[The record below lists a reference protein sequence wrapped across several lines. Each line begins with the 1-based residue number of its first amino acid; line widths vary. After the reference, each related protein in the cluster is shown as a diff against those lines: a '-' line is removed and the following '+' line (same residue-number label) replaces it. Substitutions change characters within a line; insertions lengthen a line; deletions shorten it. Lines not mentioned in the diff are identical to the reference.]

1 MNKNI
6 FKLSMLAAVVGVLAS
21 CEIHFGPNDS
31 ANSNSNNYNISRN
44 SVSKLEGEG
53 FEVVNPKYTM
63 RQNSEN
69 QGWNTLNST
78 GTQKMLIVPVHLSG
92 ESETWTNKKLS
103 DIEKAFFGKASET
116 SWHSVS
122 SYFDESSYGNLHLIG
137 EVAPVFESSYSESD
151 LLSYASKTKNPP
163 CSDFIASEYS
173 TSTSLSNEKRKEYD
187 QDGDGYID
195 ATIFIYLPKPINSP
209 TNSNTDAFWAWCY
222 ANTNNLAS
230 TSKPVVNNYMWA
242 SYDFINDSYVKT
254 ELFETLPSGIEA
266 HTYIH
271 ETGHLLGLDDYYCY
285 DEYKI
290 WNCAGDRDMQA
301 FNIGDHNIYS
311 KMALGWVSPYYVTG
325 DCEIKLHSSS
335 LYGEAIVIRDEWN
348 KTIFDEYLIIEYYTP
363 EGLNYQD
370 SKHSY
375 DYRNKMYQGS
385 GLRIYHVDAR
395 LIDFS
400 KRTYDG
406 GYSYSSES
414 KYTSNTIIGASNSIV
429 HSNLTTKQSKNNKIR
444 YLHLLDS
451 GKRNTISHGINGTGD
466 YDTSSNS
473 GNEGV
478 KIDPN
483 KTLWT
488 KGQVFTA
495 DSDFFVNG
503 TKFNNGYSVNYSIT
517 VGDTDGDTI
526 TVKISKTN

>member
-6 FKLSMLAAVVGVLAS
+6 YKLSVLAAIVGVLAS
-21 CEIHFGPNDS
+21 CEIHFGPISASNDYS
-31 ANSNSNNYNISRN
+31 ISRN
-44 SVSKLEGEG
+44 SVSKSEGEG

-69 QGWNTLNST
+69 QGWHTLNST

-92 ESETWTNKKLS
+92 ERETWTSKKLS
-103 DIEKAFFGKASET
+103 NIEKAFFGKASET

-151 LLSYASKTKNPP
+151 LLSYTSRIKNPP
-163 CSDFIASEYS
+163 CSDLIASEYS
-173 TSTSLSNEKRKEYD
+173 SSSSLSNEKRKEYD

-195 ATIFIYLPKPINSP
+195 ATIFIYLPKP
-209 TNSNTDAFWAWCY
+209 TNSNADTFWAWCY
-222 ANTNNLAS
+222 ANSNRADPA
-230 TSKPVVNNYMWA
+230 KPVVNNYMWA

-285 DEYKI
+285 DSATP

-311 KMALGWVSPYYVTG
+311 KMSLGWVSPYYVTG
-325 DCEIKLHSSS
+325 DCEIQLHSSS
-335 LYGEAIVIRDEWN
+335 LYGEAIVIRDDWN

-375 DYRNKMYQGS
+375 DSRNKMYQGA
-385 GLRIYHVDAR
+385 GLRIYHADAR
-395 LIDFS
+395 LIKLS
-400 KRTYDG
+400 YSGRNN
-406 GYSYSSES
+406 GYSPDSMYSN
-414 KYTSNTIIGASNSIV
+414 NTIIGASNSVI
-429 HSNLTTKQSKNNKIR
+429 HSNLTTTQSKNDKVR

-466 YDTSSNS
+466 YDFSSS

-488 KGQVFTA
+488 KGQTFTA

-517 VGDTDGDTI
+517 VGETNGDAI
-526 TVKISKTN
+526 TVKITKTN

>member
-6 FKLSMLAAVVGVLAS
+6 YKLSVLAAIVGVLAS
-21 CEIHFGPNDS
+21 CEIHFGPIS
-31 ANSNSNNYNISRN
+31 SGNSNNTSNDYSISRN

-53 FEVVNPKYTM
+53 FEVVNPQYTM

-92 ESETWTNKKLS
+92 ESETWTSKKLS
-103 DIEKAFFGKASET
+103 NIEKAFFGKASET

-137 EVAPVFESSYSESD
+137 EVAPVFESVCSESD
-151 LLSYASKTKNPP
+151 LLSYASNPNNPP
-163 CSDFIASEYS
+163 CSDLIAREYS
-173 TSTSLSNEKRKEYD
+173 SSSSLSNEKRKEYD

-195 ATIFIYLPKPINSP
+195 ATIFIYLPKP
-209 TNSNTDAFWAWCY
+209 TKSNTDAFWAWCY
-222 ANTNNLAS
+222 ANSNTAS
-230 TSKPVVNNYMWA
+230 TSKPAVNNYMWA

-285 DEYKI
+285 DKATP

-311 KMALGWVSPYYVTG
+311 KMSLGWVSPYYVTG

-335 LYGEAIVIRDEWN
+335 LYGEAIVIKDDWN
-348 KTIFDEYLIIEYYTP
+348 KTIFDEYLIIEYYTH

-375 DYRNKMYQGS
+375 DSRNKMYQGS
-385 GLRIYHVDAR
+385 GLRIYHADAR

-400 KRTYDG
+400 KRTYN
-406 GYSYSSES
+406 GYNYSPDS
-414 KYTSNTIIGASNSIV
+414 KYTSNTIIGASNSVI
-429 HSNLTTKQSKNNKIR
+429 HSNLTTTQSKNNKIR

-451 GKRNTISHGINGTGD
+451 GKRNTISHGIHGTGD
-466 YDTSSNS
+466 FDSSSS
-473 GNEGV
+473 GNKGV

-488 KGQVFTA
+488 KGQTFTA
-495 DSDFFVNG
+495 DSDFFVND
-503 TKFNNGYSVNYSIT
+503 TKFNNGYPVNYSIT
-517 VGDTDGDTI
+517 VGETDGDMI
-526 TVKISKTN
+526 TVKISKN

>member
-6 FKLSMLAAVVGVLAS
+6 YKLSVLAAIVGVLAS
-21 CEIHFGPNDS
+21 CEIHFGPISTSNDYS
-31 ANSNSNNYNISRN
+31 ISRN
-44 SVSKLEGEG
+44 SVSKSEGEG

-92 ESETWTNKKLS
+92 ESETWTSKKLS
-103 DIEKAFFGKASET
+103 NIEKAFFGKASET

-151 LLSYASKTKNPP
+151 LLSYTSRIKNPP
-163 CSDFIASEYS
+163 CSDLIASEYS
-173 TSTSLSNEKRKEYD
+173 SSSSLSNEKRKEYD

-195 ATIFIYLPKPINSP
+195 ATVFIYLPKP
-209 TNSNTDAFWAWCY
+209 TKSNADAFWAWCY
-222 ANTNNLAS
+222 ASSNTAS
-230 TSKPVVNNYMWA
+230 TSKPAVNNYMWA

-285 DEYKI
+285 DKATP

-311 KMALGWVSPYYVTG
+311 KMSLGWVSPYYVTG
-325 DCEIKLHSSS
+325 DCEIQLHSSS
-335 LYGEAIVIRDEWN
+335 LYGEAIVIRDDWN

-375 DYRNKMYQGS
+375 DSRNKMYQGS
-385 GLRIYHVDAR
+385 GLRIYHADAR

-400 KRTYDG
+400 KRTYN
-406 GYSYSSES
+406 GYNYSPDS
-414 KYTSNTIIGASNSIV
+414 KYTSNTIIGASNSVI
-429 HSNLTTKQSKNNKIR
+429 HSNLTTTQSKNNKIR

-451 GKRNTISHGINGTGD
+451 GKRNTINHGIHGTGD
-466 YDTSSNS
+466 YDSSSS

-488 KGQVFTA
+488 KGQTFTA
-495 DSDFFVNG
+495 NSDFFVNG

-517 VGDTDGDTI
+517 VGETNGDAI
-526 TVKISKTN
+526 TVKITKTN

>member
-6 FKLSMLAAVVGVLAS
+6 YKLSVLAAIVGVLAS
-21 CEIHFGPNDS
+21 CEIHFGPISASNDYS
-31 ANSNSNNYNISRN
+31 ISRN

-92 ESETWTNKKLS
+92 ESETWTSKKLS
-103 DIEKAFFGKASET
+103 NIEKAFFGKASET

-151 LLSYASKTKNPP
+151 LLSYTSRIKNPP
-163 CSDFIASEYS
+163 CSDLIANEYS
-173 TSTSLSNEKRKEYD
+173 SSSSLSNEKRKEYD

-195 ATIFIYLPKPINSP
+195 ATVFIYLPKP
-209 TNSNTDAFWAWCY
+209 TKSNADAFWAWCY
-222 ANTNNLAS
+222 ASSNTAS

-290 WNCAGDRDMQA
+290 WNCAGDRDMQS

-311 KMALGWVSPYYVTG
+311 KMSLGWVSPYYVTG

-335 LYGEAIVIRDEWN
+335 LYGEAIVIRDDWN

-375 DYRNKMYQGS
+375 DSRNKMYQGS

-400 KRTYDG
+400 KKTYN
-406 GYSYSSES
+406 GYSYSPES
-414 KYTSNTIIGASNSIV
+414 KYTSNTIIGASNSVI
-429 HSNLTTKQSKNNKIR
+429 HSNLTTTQSKSDRIR
-444 YLHLLDS
+444 YLHLFDS
-451 GKRNTISHGINGTGD
+451 GKRNTISHGIHGTGD
-466 YDTSSNS
+466 YDSSNS

-488 KGQVFTA
+488 KGQTFTA
-495 DSDFFVNG
+495 DSDFFVND
-503 TKFNNGYSVNYSIT
+503 TKFNNGYPVNYSIT
-517 VGDTDGDTI
+517 VGETDGDMI

>member
-6 FKLSMLAAVVGVLAS
+6 YKLSVLAAIVGVLAS
-21 CEIHFGPNDS
+21 CEIHFGPISASNDYS
-31 ANSNSNNYNISRN
+31 ISRN

-92 ESETWTNKKLS
+92 ESETWTSKKLS
-103 DIEKAFFGKASET
+103 NIEKAFFGKASET

-151 LLSYASKTKNPP
+151 LLSYTSRIKNPP
-163 CSDFIASEYS
+163 CSDLIANEYS
-173 TSTSLSNEKRKEYD
+173 SSSSLSNEKRKEYD

-195 ATIFIYLPKPINSP
+195 ATVFIYLPKQ
-209 TNSNTDAFWAWCY
+209 TKSNADAFWAWCY
-222 ANTNNLAS
+222 ASSNTAS

-290 WNCAGDRDMQA
+290 WNCAGDRDMQS

-311 KMALGWVSPYYVTG
+311 KMSLGWVSPYYVTG

-335 LYGEAIVIRDEWN
+335 LYGEAIVIRDDWN

-375 DYRNKMYQGS
+375 DSRNKMYQGS
-385 GLRIYHVDAR
+385 GLRIYHADAR

-400 KRTYDG
+400 KRTYN
-406 GYSYSSES
+406 GYIYSPES
-414 KYTSNTIIGASNSIV
+414 KYTSNTIIGASNSVI
-429 HSNLTTKQSKNNKIR
+429 HSNLTTTQSKSDRIR

-451 GKRNTISHGINGTGD
+451 GKRNTISHGIHGTGD
-466 YDTSSNS
+466 YDSSSS

-488 KGQVFTA
+488 KGQTFTA
-495 DSDFFVNG
+495 DSDFFVND
-503 TKFNNGYSVNYSIT
+503 TKFNNGYPVNYSIT
-517 VGDTDGDTI
+517 VGETDGDMI
-526 TVKISKTN
+526 TVKISKN

>member
-6 FKLSMLAAVVGVLAS
+6 YKLFVLTVMVGVLAS
-21 CEIHFGPNDS
+21 CDLLKPIASLFNSTSTTTSNDYS
-31 ANSNSNNYNISRN
+31 ISRN

-53 FEVVNPKYTM
+53 FEVVNPQYTM

-69 QGWNTLNST
+69 QGWHTLNST

-92 ESETWTNKKLS
+92 ESETWTSKKLIN
-103 DIEKAFFGKASET
+103 IEKAFFGKASET

-122 SYFDESSYGNLHLIG
+122 SYFDESSYGNLHIIG
-137 EVAPVFESSYSESD
+137 EVAPVFESSYSEKY
-151 LLSYASKTKNPP
+151 LLSYASNDNNPP
-163 CSDFIASEYS
+163 CSDLIASEYS
-173 TSTSLSNEKRKEYD
+173 SSTSLSSEKRKEYD

-195 ATIFIYLPKPINSP
+195 ATIFIYLPKP

-242 SYDFINDSYVKT
+242 SYNFINDSYVKT

-285 DEYKI
+285 DKATP

-335 LYGEAIVIRDEWN
+335 LYGEAIVIRDDWN

-395 LIDFS
+395 LIKFS
-400 KRTYDG
+400 YSGRNN
-406 GYSYSSES
+406 GYSPDSMYSS
-414 KYTSNTIIGASNSIV
+414 NTLIGASNSIA
-429 HSNLTTKQSKNNKIR
+429 HSNLTTTQSKNNKIR

-466 YDTSSNS
+466 YDTSSSS

-488 KGQVFTA
+488 KGQTFTA

-517 VGDTDGDTI
+517 VGDTDGDMI
-526 TVKISKTN
+526 TVKISKN

>member
-6 FKLSMLAAVVGVLAS
+6 YKLSVLAAIVGVLAS
-21 CEIHFGPNDS
+21 CEIHFGPIS
-31 ANSNSNNYNISRN
+31 SGNSNNTSNDYSISRN
-44 SVSKLEGEG
+44 SVSKSEGEG

-69 QGWNTLNST
+69 QGWHTLNST

-92 ESETWTNKKLS
+92 ESETWTSKKLS
-103 DIEKAFFGKASET
+103 NIEKAFFGKASET

-137 EVAPVFESSYSESD
+137 EVAPVFESVCSESD
-151 LLSYASKTKNPP
+151 LLSYASNPNNPP
-163 CSDFIASEYS
+163 CSDLIVREYS
-173 TSTSLSNEKRKEYD
+173 SSSSLSDAKRKEYD

-195 ATIFIYLPKPINSP
+195 ATVFIYLPKP
-209 TNSNTDAFWAWCY
+209 TNSNNNAFWAWCY
-222 ANTNNLAS
+222 ANSNTADPK
-230 TSKPVVNNYMWA
+230 KPVVNNYMWA

-285 DEYKI
+285 DSATP

-311 KMALGWVSPYYVTG
+311 KMSLGWVSPYYVTG

-335 LYGEAIVIRDEWN
+335 LYGEAIVIRDDWN

-375 DYRNKMYQGS
+375 DSRNKMYQGA
-385 GLRIYHVDAR
+385 GLRIYHADAR
-395 LIDFS
+395 LIKLS
-400 KRTYDG
+400 YSGRNN
-406 GYSYSSES
+406 GYSPDSMYSN
-414 KYTSNTIIGASNSIV
+414 NTIIGASNSVI
-429 HSNLTTKQSKNNKIR
+429 HSNLTTTQSKNNKVR

-451 GKRNTISHGINGTGD
+451 SKRNTISHGINGTGD
-466 YDTSSNS
+466 YDSSSS

-488 KGQVFTA
+488 KGQTFTA

-517 VGDTDGDTI
+517 VGETNGDAI
-526 TVKISKTN
+526 TVKITKNN